1 MKYEGERKGRERKRE
16 KWKEKEGKERE
27 KKDIET
33 GEEEGVYRVYVHSYK
48 VRWEKGRETER
59 E

>member
-16 KWKEKEGKERE
+16 KWKEKEGKARE
-27 KKDIET
+27 KTDIDT
-33 GEEEGVYRVYVHSYK
+33 GDRVYVHSYK